1 MIPIKLAGSN
11 PISPALGRTE
21 SSMLTAAFTHILRD
35 YRVFHDYALC
45 VKHSSTHTPL
55 YEVTTQPVK
64 QYNIISCD
72 FIQRETQ
79 MYQIAL

>member
-21 SSMLTAAFTHILRD
+21 TSMLTAAFTHILRD
-35 YRVFHDYALC
+35 YSVFHDCALC
-45 VKHSSTHTPL
+45 VKHSLTHTPC

-72 FIQRETQ
+72 FIQKETQ